1 MRFVYPLNQVF
12 DIDNLWC
19 FLGFHPATV
28 TAEFEFEGTKFHQ
41 QTLVW
46 LGGSRFGG
54 NLCRFVGPRL
64 LSTWFYM
71 ILPWSPH
78 AVLCICIFVAPI
90 VLFIAFFELNKTGN
104 YLPKQPKNP
113 LKHTFS
119 QFRVYTKHLAKTI
132 QRLWVFSAFKFA
144 AQSYSRPDAS
154 KEQNTPAKMLDL
166 RRCGWIVFSFSMLA
180 TQRHQDWRQNTKQ
193 RYCIENTKYE
203 FNVDNK

>member
-19 FLGFHPATV
+19 FLGFQPATV
-28 TAEFEFEGTKFHQ
+28 TAEFEGTK
-41 QTLVW
+41 LINKSW
-46 LGGSRFGG
+46 AGGVPVFGG
-54 NLCRFVGPRL
+54 NLCR
-64 LSTWFYM
+64 LSPATVKL

-104 YLPKQPKNP
+104 YLPKQPKIHWT
-113 LKHTFS
+113 HTFS
-119 QFRVYTKHLAKTI
+119 QFHVHTKHLAKTI

-166 RRCGWIVFSFSMLA
+166 RRCGWIVSSFSMLA